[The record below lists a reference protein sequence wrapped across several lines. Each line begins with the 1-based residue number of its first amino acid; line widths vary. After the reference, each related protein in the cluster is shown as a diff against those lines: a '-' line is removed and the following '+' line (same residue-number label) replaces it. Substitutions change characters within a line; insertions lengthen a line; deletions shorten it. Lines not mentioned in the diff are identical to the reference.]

1 MAFLKRAAL
10 LGHAAVPLLL
20 SAFAAA
26 QKSVLLGCAAAAS
39 LFLMVKIM
47 PVWRRRESLG
57 VFLLTALAGVPLNL
71 YGAVQFARFALTE
84 EEFFAL
90 SLLRGAVCFV
100 VLLCAEEILLG
111 LIARLLW
118 RKQLPISFE

>member
-84 EEFFAL
+84 EEIFAL